1 MSDMSDHYDAAL
13 EARLLW
19 RKPISMRRP
28 ARPVPSGRRYRP
40 RSPARTPRLATDAL
54 MEQIYK
60 ELSSIKTLLQNHK

>member
-13 EARLLW
+13 ERLLLAQTNLDET
-19 RKPISMRRP
+19 
-28 ARPVPSGRRYRP
+28 ARETGAERAAVQAAIAS
-40 RSPARTPRLATDAL
+40 AHAQMATHAL